1 MNKKYSRYIT
11 GALILIMVFVA
22 AIRMQIAASVG
33 IDFNDTRIV
42 ITGPSGTE
50 PFSIDYRE
58 IQSITLIDNYNSGT
72 KVSGVQNRRLYYGTF
87 HNDVY
92 GTYALCAVP
101 SIPSAI
107 EIRTK
112 NGIILFNYES
122 EKVTAALSTSLTEFV
137 SEKQQ

>member
-22 AIRMQIAASVG
+22 AIRMQNAASVG

-50 PFSIDYRE
+50 PFSI
-58 IQSITLIDNYNSGT
+58 QSITLIDDYNSGT

-101 SIPSAI
+101 SIRSAI

>member
-22 AIRMQIAASVG
+22 AIRMQNAASVG

-58 IQSITLIDNYNSGT
+58 NQS
-72 KVSGVQNRRLYYGTF
+72 RLST
-87 HNDVY
+87 
-92 GTYALCAVP
+92 T
-101 SIPSAI
+101 
-107 EIRTK
+107 T
-112 NGIILFNYES
+112 
-122 EKVTAALSTSLTEFV
+122 TAAQKFPAYKTVICITELFIMTYMVHMLSVLSRRFDLQSRSGLKMVLSFLTTNR
-137 SEKQQ
+137 KK

>member
-22 AIRMQIAASVG
+22 AIRMQNAASVG

-72 KVSGVQNRRLYYGTF
+72 KFPAYKTAVCITELFIMTYMVHMLSVLSRRFHLQSRSGLKMVLSFLTTNR
-87 HNDVY
+87 
-92 GTYALCAVP
+92 
-101 SIPSAI
+101 
-107 EIRTK
+107 K
-112 NGIILFNYES
+112 
-122 EKVTAALSTSLTEFV
+122 K
-137 SEKQQ
+137 